1 MISNGRAKSR
11 RLLWLLAVAL
21 ETVFPV
27 AWALDN
33 GVGRTPMMGWMAW
46 IRFRCNIACDADPDN
61 CISEHLVKSMADAM
75 VAGGYKDAGYE
86 YVSIDDCWQAH
97 ERAPDGTL
105 QPNSTRFPSGMKAL
119 GDYIHA
125 RGLKFGM
132 YTAMGK
138 TTCQGY
144 PALGVSSVDDMG
156 YAKQDVETLV
166 SWGIDYIKVDS
177 CGGAQPSQFNTTHPL
192 LSSWFLQAAQAAG
205 RPVLYH
211 PSGIALADGAVDRTD
226 AGTSASDMIATRV
239 KGVKQY
245 RLFAKIANMWR
256 TFADMQPIWSEV
268 QAIIDY
274 WAADD
279 PETHPQ
285 MYPNE
290 FADFLSAS
298 RPGAVQ
304 DPDALLVGNVRRLD
318 SCHSAYLS
326 VSNSPCG

>member
-1 MISNGRAKSR
+1 
-11 RLLWLLAVAL
+11 
-21 ETVFPV
+21 
-27 AWALDN
+27 
-33 GVGRTPMMGWMAW
+33 MGA
-46 IRFRCNIACDADPDN
+46 
-61 CISEHLVKSMADAM
+61 
-75 VAGGYKDAGYE
+75 
-86 YVSIDDCWQAH
+86 
-97 ERAPDGTL
+97 
-105 QPNSTRFPSGMKAL
+105 
-119 GDYIHA
+119 
-125 RGLKFGM
+125 
-132 YTAMGK
+132 

-144 PALGVSSVDDMG
+144 PALGVRTVDDMG
-156 YAKQDVETLV
+156 YAKKDVETLV

-192 LSSWFLQAAQAAG
+192 LSSWFLEAAQAAG

-211 PSGIALADGAVDRTD
+211 PSGIALADGAADGATGE
-226 AGTSASDMIATRV
+226 ASASDMIAAGAI
-239 KGVKQY
+239 GVKQY
-245 RLFAKIANMWR
+245 RLFAKVANMWR

-290 FADFLSAS
+290 FEDFLAAS

-318 SCHSAYLS
+318 GKRALVKPYMLLTIHNRCLLHA
-326 VSNSPCG
+326 